1 MEAPPGLAAELLPK
15 LEMAERLWPS
25 AVLDVV
31 DRRIRVEQSH
41 GFYTRMRARPYAS
54 RIDLLDER
62 LERLVAEA
70 RRGSDGTEPY
80 GTTAAIVFHEGYV
93 FRGSRGTCERGL
105 DNLRPSGRRQD
116 ERREA
121 QPADQSSSSEGMGA
135 RPVIP
140 SHFLA
145 AAAFANRADSAIER
159 VFK

>member
-31 DRRIRVEQSH
+31 NRRIRVEQSH